1 MIIDKDFLTYAIT
14 QKQHQL
20 SLCEDGATERKLRAE
35 IEGLRRAME

>member
-1 MIIDKDFLTYAIT
+1 MPIDQAFLRYAIT

-20 SLCEDGATERKLRAE
+20 SLCEDGATERKLMAE